1 MYTPLPLDSEPLDIL
16 QAFAFQAT
24 KNPDHPVF
32 RYESQSAPEGYEQ
45 ITWSRAVKMFDT
57 TAQILRRR
65 LTGTV
70 DYTHPPVI
78 GILAATSSILYVSLV
93 YGALRAGC
101 TVFPLSPRNSDMAIA
116 HLIAESGIKY
126 LLVSADAHMQEIA
139 RKAKVLLGSRSV
151 HVDMIPIPTYEE
163 ISTTR
168 GTDLDA
174 LPLAPLIDDEQIIL
188 IAHSSGST
196 SFPKVIPLTQKHLRS
211 VVQAAGES
219 DLSSEVRSAQASAMF
234 HAAGFVAIVRAA
246 YTGMTLA
253 FFPPATKA
261 EIPTPERVLRSALA
275 TKCTTLG
282 CSPVLLEHWVKNP
295 ADVTILR
302 TFSCVLFGGGP
313 LAQVVGDALEAD
325 GVDLLAVYGSTET
338 GGISTIK
345 KHGGGWQYFEMLPT
359 TSPVLVPVDGD
370 ASGSLFQLIIQ
381 ECTTN
386 YLAVSNLE
394 IDGIRAFDT
403 NDIIQQHPKNPTL
416 YRVYGRV
423 DDQIMHSTGEKTN
436 PGPLEEILVRNSL
449 IKAAMF
455 FGRVKPHAG
464 VLITPSEKAVNLEL
478 FRDAIWPTVEQVNKF
493 APAHSRLF
501 KNARRRFTPFQVTP
515 KGTLRRHAILEDY
528 AQEIED
534 AYADFDSASSSFS
547 TVGFISEISM
557 KATLEIVRG
566 HVHANIH
573 SGISDSENI
582 FEAGGDSLL
591 AARIRKGIMQS
602 LRDPALKIPDIN
614 TESLPQDLVFASPTI
629 TSLSASIYKLITR
642 DPEDHVLKNTPYEA
656 VSVSILDQKDR
667 TIVRLRDSAS
677 GEFPLIL
684 VHGGSGDVYCYRY
697 MQARFKTGL
706 WAIQVTKD
714 TPRTSFIAQTDFY
727 YQKIK
732 EFQPHG
738 PYRIGGYS
746 AGTFMACR
754 IAILLE
760 ENGDKVVQLALI
772 DSSPFMH
779 LFPNPEIDE
788 SINFND
794 PQCLHDY
801 YDHSVRN
808 YCKVALT
815 WTHPWWHKFSEIIW
829 ERWNDRM
836 RDEDMSEL
844 MTNAYHNL
852 FDGLPRTFEFMLSLA
867 VGDPKG
873 YDELTAGLVEWTKKL
888 RAPVTLYKA
897 SDGAASKLPLEL
909 KEKWRAFGMDW
920 GCENV
925 RVVEVEGNHGRILNS
940 DKLFDAMQKFDGQ
953 GEA

>member
-1 MYTPLPLDSEPLDIL
+1 MTLPTYTPLPLDSEPFDIL

-32 RYESQSAPEGYEQ
+32 RYESESGYEQ
-45 ITWSRAVKMFDT
+45 ITWSRAVKLFDT
-57 TAQILRRR
+57 VAQILRRR
-65 LTGTV
+65 VTSTI

-101 TVFPLSPRNSDMAIA
+101 TVFPLSPRNSDVATA
-116 HLIAESGIKY
+116 HLIAESGITY

-139 RKAKVLLGSRSV
+139 RKAKILLDSRSV
-151 HVDMIPIPTYEE
+151 HVNVIPAPTYEE
-163 ISTTR
+163 ISTTPDTEP
-168 GTDLDA
+168 GV
-174 LPLAPLIDDEQIIL
+174 LPPLLAIDDDDRVL
-188 IAHSSGST
+188 MIAHSSGST
-196 SFPKVIPLTQKHLRS
+196 SFPKVIPLTHGFLRTTLR
-211 VVQAAGES
+211 A
-219 DLSSEVRSAQASAMF
+219 SEVRSVHASPMF
-234 HAAGFVAIVRAA
+234 HAPGFISVALAA
-246 YTGMTLA
+246 YTGMTLGV
-253 FFPPATKA
+253 FPPTMDAAT
-261 EIPTPERVLRSALA
+261 PTPERVLASALV
-275 TKCTTLG
+275 TKCTTLR
-282 CSPVLLEHWVKNP
+282 CLPVFLEHWVNSPGDIEK
-295 ADVTILR
+295 LR
-302 TFSCVLFGGGP
+302 SFSSVVFGSAP
-313 LAQVVGDALEAD
+313 LAEVVGNTLEQN
-325 GVDLLAVYGSTET
+325 GVDLRLSYGITET
-338 GGISTIK
+338 GGIANAT
-345 KHGGGWQYFEMLPT
+345 KHSGGWQYFEFLPNV
-359 TSPVLVPVDGD
+359 SLFLVPVDGGD
-370 ASGSLFQLIIQ
+370 HSGSLFQLIIKALRHSSLID
-381 ECTTN
+381 CSMN
-386 YLAVSNLE
+386 RLAVTNME
-394 IDGIRAFDT
+394 IDGVRAFDT
-403 NDIIQQHPKNPTL
+403 NDIVQQHPTNPNL

-423 DDQIMHSTGEKTN
+423 DDQIMHSNGEKTN
-436 PGPLEEILVRNSL
+436 PGPLEDILVRNSL
-449 IKAAMF
+449 IKAAIF

-464 VLITPSEKAVNLEL
+464 VLITPSEQVENLQL

-534 AYADFDSASSSFS
+534 AYTDFDSASSSFS

-566 HVHANIH
+566 HIHANIH
-573 SGISDSENI
+573 SCISDSENI
-582 FEAGGDSLL
+582 FEAGGD
-591 AARIRKGIMQS
+591 RGIMQS
-602 LRDPALKIPDIN
+602 LRNPTLKIPDIN
-614 TESLPQDLVFASPTI
+614 IESLPQDLVFTSPTI

-642 DPEDHVLKNTPYEA
+642 DPEDHVLKNTPYEG

-667 TIVRLRDSAS
+667 TVVRLRDSAS

-684 VHGGSGDVYCYRY
+684 VHGGAGTVYCYRY

-706 WAIQVTKD
+706 WAIQVTNE

-732 EFQPHG
+732 ESQPHG

-760 ENGDKVVQLALI
+760 ENGDEVAELALI
-772 DSSPFMH
+772 DGSPFMR
-779 LFPNPEIDE
+779 LFPNPEVDK

-794 PQCLHDY
+794 PRSLHDY

-808 YCKVALT
+808 FCKLALT
-815 WTHPWWHKFSEIIW
+815 WNHPWWHKFSEIIW

-844 MTNAYHNL
+844 MANTYHNL
-852 FDGLPRTFEFMLSLA
+852 FDGLPGTFEFMLSLT

-888 RAPVTLYKA
+888 RASVTLYKA
-897 SDGAASKLPLEL
+897 SDGAASKFPPELE
-909 KEKWRAFGMDW
+909 EKWRAFGMDW

-925 RVVEVEGNHGRILNS
+925 RVVEVEGDHFEILNS
-940 DKLFDAMQKFDGQ
+940 DKLFDAMQNLDGQ